1 MCVDVY
7 TFLNLYVNA
16 NVIYVCT
23 RFKFWLY
30 AVMFSWWCVCVCLP
44 QPISNRFIYHTDF
57 SFAPFLLF
65 IVQLFKL
72 FVVIQNTAIHQF
84 SFRIALTLAVGC
96 RNWHRNDTEREKLLG
111 FYLKLFEYLIL
122 EVWPKCKHLRSHC
135 VDMPLPFAHQPF
147 FIIPV
152 AVLSLSLF
160 PVNVNW
166 KMASHSPL
174 PPKIIRISIALALCS
189 FAFRPYSTKFG
200 ISLTSG
206 GLVYER
212 FFRKLIY

>member
-1 MCVDVY
+1 M
-7 TFLNLYVNA
+7 
-16 NVIYVCT
+16 
-23 RFKFWLY
+23 
-30 AVMFSWWCVCVCLP
+30 CVCVCLP

-135 VDMPLPFAHQPF
+135 VDMYAFAVCTPTIFHYSSCC
-147 FIIPV
+147 
-152 AVLSLSLF
+152 SLSL
-160 PVNVNW
+160 
-166 KMASHSPL
+166 PL
-174 PPKIIRISIALALCS
+174 SCQCKL
-189 FAFRPYSTKFG
+189 KNG
-200 ISLTSG
+200 ISLPAPPENHSNFHRSCLMQFCFSPIFHKIRHQSHVG
-206 GLVYER
+206 RLS
-212 FFRKLIY
+212 L